1 MTHSPNL
8 VFRPS
13 KADLERYRVIG
24 RCERIGRDLA
34 RLQNSR
40 TLSTSGKED
49 LLLEVDR
56 LSVSYCLPHEA
67 VHCALCDIS
76 FQISAGEGIGVL
88 GESGAGK
95 STLALALMR
104 LLPANSRVT
113 SGSIRLGGR
122 DVLNLDEEEL
132 RQLRAVQMAYIF
144 QEPAAALN
152 PTMRVGEQI
161 SEVLRAHRRWNR
173 KRRRKVVEE
182 MLRQVRLPEARQ
194 VYSCYP
200 HELSGGEQQR
210 VAIGQALVC
219 QPALLIADEP
229 ASALDIIRRADVLAC
244 LKDAKTRLNMAIL
257 MITHDP
263 KTLVDLADRVFVL
276 HEGELVEETTVAHVL
291 EQPIRVF
298 TRVPSA
304 FTVKPGSHSAA
315 LGKFALQPHA
325 PRGGLSQ
332 RPVEAEAPSSPGDEG
347 HCELLVASQLYK
359 SYEKRHWVT
368 GALTHS
374 VIALSGAS
382 LALHTDRITC
392 LVGES
397 GSGKSTLARC
407 LSALEKPDAGAVY
420 YDGCDLLRLSPS
432 ENRKTRRNIQLVLQ
446 NTAAA
451 FNPSL
456 TLEETVA
463 EPLKFMGLPRAHRR
477 DRAVAL
483 MEKVGLPER
492 WRRRKPQEL
501 SGGQR
506 QRLAIARALAAG
518 PTVLIF
524 DEALNGLDL
533 AVQAEM
539 IELLL
544 KLREA
549 SSLAY
554 LFITHNLDLAKPI
567 ADDVAVM
574 HSGRIVEYGAPDDIL
589 RCQPDSLP
597 LPRCVS
603 VTG

>member
-1 MTHSPNL
+1 MI
-8 VFRPS
+8 
-13 KADLERYRVIG
+13 A
-24 RCERIGRDLA
+24 RCERIGCDPA
-34 RLQNSR
+34 RLQDAT

-49 LLLEVDR
+49 LLLEVNR
-56 LSVSYCLPHEA
+56 LSVSYCLPHET
-67 VHCALCDIS
+67 VHWALCDIS

-104 LLPANSRVT
+104 LLPANARVT
-113 SGSIRLGGR
+113 SGSIKLGGR
-122 DVLNLDEEEL
+122 DVLNLDEGEL
-132 RQLRAVQMAYIF
+132 RQLRAAQMAYIF

-161 SEVLRAHRRWNR
+161 SEVLRAHRNWDR

-182 MLRQVRLPEARQ
+182 MLRQVRLPEGRQ

-210 VAIGQALVC
+210 VAIGQALAC

-229 ASALDIIRRADVLAC
+229 ASALDTIRRADVLAC

-263 KTLVDLADRVFVL
+263 TTLVGLADRVLVL
-276 HEGELVEETTVAHVL
+276 HEGELVRETNVASVL
-291 EQPIRVF
+291 EQSIRFF
-298 TRVPSA
+298 TRTGPPA
-304 FTVKPGSHSAA
+304 FPLTPGSHSAA
-315 LGKFALQPHA
+315 PGEPALQPHT
-325 PRGGLSQ
+325 PPGGLPG
-332 RPVEAEAPSSPGDEG
+332 RLVGTPAPSSRGKEG
-347 HCELLVASQLYK
+347 HRELLVASQLYK
-359 SYEKRHWVT
+359 KYEKRYWVT
-368 GALTHS
+368 GSSTQTVAALRG
-374 VIALSGAS
+374 VS
-382 LALHTDRITC
+382 LVLREGRTTC

-407 LSALEKPDAGAVY
+407 LSALERPDTGEVY
-420 YDGCDLLRLSPS
+420 YDGCDLLRLPS
-432 ENRKTRRNIQLVLQ
+432 SEVRKMRRNIQLVLQ

-456 TLEETVA
+456 TLEQTVA
-463 EPLKFMGLPRAHRR
+463 EPLQFMELPRARRR
-477 DRAVAL
+477 DCAEAL
-483 MEKVGLPER
+483 MEKVGLPKR
-492 WRRRKPQEL
+492 WRRRQPKEL

-518 PTVLIF
+518 PSVLIF
-524 DEALNGLDL
+524 DEALNGLGL
-533 AVQAEM
+533 AVQAKM

-544 KLREA
+544 RLREG

-554 LFITHNLDLAKPI
+554 LFITHNLALAKAI

-574 HSGRIVEYGAPDDIL
+574 RAGRIVEYGSPTGVL
-589 RCQPDSLP
+589 RCPSDSLP
-597 LPRCVS
+597 MPRCIS
-603 VTG
+603 VTA